1 MKPTLMVVILLIA
14 MPVQAQLSGE
24 YAHDNLAM
32 DGWCRPMGLEVQTF
46 GDAADD
52 VSLRSALQDLVESR
66 LRFARLYAEDG
77 WNEWGQVLL
86 VFVSAIDTAFNLEVN
101 LMRFV
106 MDTGSGKQ
114 GSVLVWNLSTLGVNS
129 RVNFPLADL
138 VGQFITEYVRAN
150 PACERE

>member
-24 YAHDNLAM
+24 YVRDNLAM
-32 DGWCRPMGLEVQTF
+32 DGWCRPMGLDVQTF

-52 VSLRSALQDLVESR
+52 VNLRSSLQTLVESR
-66 LRFARLYAEDG
+66 LRFARLHAEDG

-86 VFVSAIDTAFNLEVN
+86 IDVTAIDTALVVEVH

-129 RVNFPLADL
+129 RVNFLLADL

-150 PACERE
+150 PECGRE